1 MKYLELI
8 ALIIFY
14 ILVVILWGISTMS
27 LIIAIKSN
35 NDILMLLSGFYLIL
49 SLIWTGL
56 AVFLTLLRNTYK

>member
-35 NDILMLLSGFYLIL
+35 NNILMLLSGFYLIL
-49 SLIWTGL
+49 SVIWTGL
-56 AVFLTLLRNTYK
+56 AVFLTMLRKHL

>member
-35 NDILMLLSGFYLIL
+35 NNILMLLSGFYLIL
-49 SLIWTGL
+49 SVIWTGL
-56 AVFLTLLRNTYK
+56 AIFLTMLRKHL